1 MNSYRRIQVIAG
13 IYLLIYIA
21 ALYFSTGVQVGLRVK
36 KLFSILILVSCLIV
50 LGITRFNVVSFN
62 EAFWYFILFVRYIPF
77 IVLIET
83 IIFIFDLDWANQA
96 LMSIQL
102 IRAWSFIIL
111 KPGYAELLAG
121 VSLYGNYANL
131 RR

>member
-21 ALYFSTGVQVGLRVK
+21 ALYFSTGVQAGFKLDSNQLTGYVSCGLLLAVIMGSEFGKRLRIK
-36 KLFSILILVSCLIV
+36 KLFSILILVSCLII
-50 LGITRFNVVSFN
+50 LGITRFNDVSFN

-83 IIFIFDLDWANQA
+83 IIFIFDLD
-96 LMSIQL
+96 
-102 IRAWSFIIL
+102 
-111 KPGYAELLAG
+111 
-121 VSLYGNYANL
+121 
-131 RR
+131 